1 MFLYFVLIRGFLLI
15 EKILTY
21 NIYIN
26 KSNIIY
32 LQNNIKKVIDLY
44 FKFIDQILLMNNNIN
59 LSIKDAE
66 IFIYKK
72 FIDKTLN
79 DFKILSNI
87 DINYI
92 NIIKLNNKY
101 LIEYIDFLNIKE
113 DIYNFDCK
121 NILQYYKKINKK
133 NYIII

>member
-1 MFLYFVLIRGFLLI
+1 
-15 EKILTY
+15 
-21 NIYIN
+21 
-26 KSNIIY
+26 
-32 LQNNIKKVIDLY
+32 
-44 FKFIDQILLMNNNIN
+44 MNNNIN

-92 NIIKLNNKY
+92 NIIKLNKNMDK
-101 LIEYIDFLNIKE
+101 K
-113 DIYNFDCK
+113 K
-121 NILQYYKKINKK
+121 NIK
-133 NYIII
+133 NYITFAEFNHKISNYYLISYKNFINNNNNNNNNNNMFLYFVLIRGFLLIEKILTYNIYINKSNIIKIKFFIIFTFYISLSFF